1 MKKSFKSILTMAI
14 AAVVIAVSA
23 TLSSCSK
30 KEVDVEGIKA
40 MAEKSADTMTE
51 ADYDF
56 MIDQVEIIDNQLKG
70 LNKEEQ
76 RAFLDSLDK
85 NQQEAYVAVALW
97 ASFVDSDRLTEKQRE
112 RLKKYGAKDE

>member
-40 MAEKSADTMTE
+40 MTEKSADTMTE
-51 ADYDF
+51 ADYD
-56 MIDQVEIIDNQLKG
+56 L
-70 LNKEEQ
+70 
-76 RAFLDSLDK
+76 
-85 NQQEAYVAVALW
+85 
-97 ASFVDSDRLTEKQRE
+97 
-112 RLKKYGAKDE
+112 

>member
-1 MKKSFKSILTMAI
+1 MT
-14 AAVVIAVSA
+14 
-23 TLSSCSK
+23 
-30 KEVDVEGIKA
+30 
-40 MAEKSADTMTE
+40 EKSADTMTE

>member
-1 MKKSFKSILTMAI
+1 
-14 AAVVIAVSA
+14 
-23 TLSSCSK
+23 
-30 KEVDVEGIKA
+30 
-40 MAEKSADTMTE
+40 
-51 ADYDF
+51 

-97 ASFVDSDRLTEKQRE
+97 ASFVDPDRLTEKQRE
-112 RLKKYGAKDE
+112 RLKNTVLKTNKPLIYGLFK